1 MKPRVALLFAV
12 ALCAASAASAQV
24 RRGTFEITP
33 FYGYLWGGHFDA
45 GSNSLFDQRVD
56 VEDHPVYGVG
66 FGYFWTSL
74 NEFEFRWSES
84 KTHFVN
90 SNSSPVFGPSGQE
103 LADLRIDYYMGY
115 WTLNFGHQ
123 RAVPF
128 FTFGAGAAV
137 LNPGQ
142 RTDIP
147 CPVTGCVEPSSATR
161 FTASMGG
168 GVKIYVTPNFGFKFD
183 GRFYETYLNSN
194 DCNTFNNG
202 RTFVCSDHN
211 SNWLLNGEAT
221 GGLVISF

>member
-1 MKPRVALLFAV
+1 MKSRVAWLFV
-12 ALCAASAASAQV
+12 IALCAASAASAQV

-33 FYGYLWGGHFDA
+33 FAGYLWGGHFDA
-45 GSNSLFDQRVD
+45 GSNALFQQRVD
-56 VEDHPVYGVG
+56 VEDHLDYGVG
-66 FGYFWTSL
+66 VGYFWTSL

-84 KTHFVN
+84 RTHFVN
-90 SNSSPVFGPSGQE
+90 SNGSPVFGPSGQE
-103 LADLRIDYYMGY
+103 LADLDIDYYMGY

-123 RAVPF
+123 RAVPY

-147 CPVTGCVEPSSATR
+147 CPTTGCVEPSSATR

-168 GVKIYVTPNFGFKFD
+168 GVKLYVNRNFGFKFD
-183 GRFYETYLNSN
+183 GRFYDTYLNSHN
-194 DCNTFNNG
+194 CRTFNNG
-202 RTFVCSDHN
+202 NTFCSDNH
-211 SNWLLNGEAT
+211 SSWLLNGEAT